1 MGALYE
7 CAKKSLQICTSGR
20 AERAAII
27 LSKIQ
32 NAKLNRYFILQ
43 VNFYSNFYSSD
54 SIIIVTIVSN
64 IVIYQYMHMYSNM
77 VIYQYMLVY
86 VCIYAYGIYT
96 YIYIYICLYEYVCCY
111 SSNFVIVLLLYIH
124 MLHII
129 K

>member
-20 AERAAII
+20 AKRAPII

-32 NAKLNRYFILQ
+32 NAKLNRSFILQ

-54 SIIIVTIVSN
+54 SIIIVTKCIFSN

-86 VCIYAYGIYT
+86 VCIY
-96 YIYIYICLYEYVCCY
+96 IYIYICLYEYVCCY
-111 SSNFVIVLLLYIH
+111 SSNFVIVLLLYIYVA
-124 MLHII
+124 
-129 K
+129 